1 MNGRNIKIKINA
13 KAKDNGKAYLT
24 SRAITGDAGKFSVT
38 MLKFWPTLLR
48 IRTSPINRTRNLII
62 YLILFSFQKNLA
74 ALLAIAFFGASVSWS
89 TLFSGTRGNLGIIS

>member
-48 IRTSPINRTRNLII
+48 IRTSPINRTRNYKHFITLVT
-62 YLILFSFQKNLA
+62 
-74 ALLAIAFFGASVSWS
+74 LLNICLQFEI
-89 TLFSGTRGNLGIIS
+89 TNEEIGTVREGFIKWVQEYEE